1 MFVGE
6 LVPSSRGGPVAWTG
20 TVIVDGAYE
29 DLTQETF
36 EVLVRSRDAFRGD
49 SPFRAYLYGIA
60 RNVLIGHI
68 RRTMRHGDHLE
79 PAEQSAI
86 DPASEGSLAA
96 QKPTQLRREA
106 SPQICGPHGG
116 HARGSAC
123 GQQAGEGLVL
133 FAGCGQQAGVLTVR
147 FSEWTAASASVTTKI
162 SR

>member
-1 MFVGE
+1 M
-6 LVPSSRGGPVAWTG
+6 AWTG
-20 TVIVDGAYE
+20 TVIVGGAYE

-106 SPQICGPHGG
+106 SPQICGPLVVTRGAPPAG
-116 HARGSAC
+116 SRRARGSCCSLAAGSKRAC
-123 GQQAGEGLVL
+123 
-133 FAGCGQQAGVLTVR
+133 
-147 FSEWTAASASVTTKI
+147 
-162 SR
+162 